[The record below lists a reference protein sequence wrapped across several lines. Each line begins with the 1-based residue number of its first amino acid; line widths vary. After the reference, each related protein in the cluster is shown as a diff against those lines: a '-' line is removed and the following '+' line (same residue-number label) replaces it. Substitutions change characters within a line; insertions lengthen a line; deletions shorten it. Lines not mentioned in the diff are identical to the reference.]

1 MTQPKLSLTYNLK
14 ASSLEKDYPVII
26 MLHGYGSDEND
37 LFSFAPELD
46 EEYMVL
52 SVKAPYALQPYGN
65 AWYAI
70 NFDAE
75 QGKFSDIEQ
84 AKKSRDIIIKFIEE
98 VQEHFQL
105 KPERVHLLGFS
116 QGTILSFAVALSRPD
131 LIHRV
136 IGLSGYI
143 DTNMLVPNYANNNF
157 NNLKIYNSH
166 GSVDQVIP
174 VEWARKNKAMLKELG
189 ITNVYEEFPVGHG
202 VNPQNFMS
210 FKRWLKD
217 NA

>member
-174 VEWARKNKAMLKELG
+174 VKWARKNKAMLKELG